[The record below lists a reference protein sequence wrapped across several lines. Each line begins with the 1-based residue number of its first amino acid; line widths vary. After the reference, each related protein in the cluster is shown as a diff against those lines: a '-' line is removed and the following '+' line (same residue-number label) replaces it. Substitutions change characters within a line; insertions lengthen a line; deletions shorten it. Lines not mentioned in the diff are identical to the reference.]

1 MRSARRAGVSG
12 GSVEQKCVDES
23 SPEGSLERGERFGGD
38 SGRAIVI
45 VRPVTEKMWGRPR
58 FLDER
63 VRCLIARITGSVS
76 LGASENSRGNTLLE

>member
-23 SPEGSLERGERFGGD
+23 SPEGSLERGERCGGD

-45 VRPVTEKMWGRPR
+45 VHPATEKMWGRPR
-58 FLDER
+58 FLDYESAMFINQTAGR
-63 VRCLIARITGSVS
+63 AV
-76 LGASENSRGNTLLE
+76 